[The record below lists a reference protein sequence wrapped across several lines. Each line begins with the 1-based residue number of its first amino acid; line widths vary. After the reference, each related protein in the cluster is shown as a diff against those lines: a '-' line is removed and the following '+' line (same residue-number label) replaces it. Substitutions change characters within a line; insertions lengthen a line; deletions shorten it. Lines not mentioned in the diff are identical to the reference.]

1 MRQAFDAAALVL
13 FPSRVT
19 LDVTPGNA
27 RIKAGSALSIQARLV
42 GNLAPVAAQLQIAAG
57 DNWRAAEMSADK
69 PGEFRLAL
77 DSIVTSFKYRV
88 VAGAVTSSIYDITV
102 VKPPRVARIDVDYA
116 YPEGLNLKAR
126 TERDSGDIY
135 APAGTDV
142 RVHVITDQPAASG
155 RMALGNGKTVDLEVA
170 GTNELAA
177 SLKVNADDS
186 YRLALADHEGLS
198 SDGDVE
204 YFIRILEDRP
214 PDVRVL
220 KPASD
225 RSVTRLEEVEIDAQ
239 AEDDYGI
246 DRLDLVYS
254 IRGDAEKTISLKI
267 PRGETTVAGHHTLF
281 LEDMDVQP
289 GDFVSYYLRARDLT
303 RGTRPNEARSDI
315 FFLEIKPYEQE
326 FSLAQ
331 SQASAAGGAGGR
343 GSIDELVVAQKE
355 IIVATWKL
363 DRRAQATKGAKSEQD
378 VRSVARAEAELR
390 TRVESASSG
399 LPRNGDARSATP
411 AGRSA
416 DAAACAA
423 AAVARAASRRPDD
436 GGRGCVTAAAEAM
449 GPGGRRTGRTENRRR
464 TCAGDGSAQL
474 PAEGA
479 RRSQKT

>member
-1 MRQAFDAAALVL
+1 
-13 FPSRVT
+13 
-19 LDVTPGNA
+19 
-27 RIKAGSALSIQARLV
+27 
-42 GNLAPVAAQLQIAAG
+42 
-57 DNWRAAEMSADK
+57 
-69 PGEFRLAL
+69 
-77 DSIVTSFKYRV
+77 
-88 VAGAVTSSIYDITV
+88 
-102 VKPPRVARIDVDYA
+102 
-116 YPEGLNLKAR
+116 
-126 TERDSGDIY
+126 
-135 APAGTDV
+135 
-142 RVHVITDQPAASG
+142 
-155 RMALGNGKTVDLEVA
+155 
-170 GTNELAA
+170 
-177 SLKVNADDS
+177 
-186 YRLALADHEGLS
+186 LALADHEGLS

-254 IRGDAEKTISLKI
+254 IRGEAEKTISLKI

-281 LEDMDVQP
+281 LEDMEVQP

-343 GSIDELVVAQKE
+343 GSIDELAAAQKE

-363 DRRAQATKGAKSEQD
+363 DRRAQLTKGAKSEQD
-378 VRSVARAEAELR
+378 VKSVARAEAELK

-399 LPRNGDARSATP
+399 FRETAMRDPRR
-411 AGRSA
+411 RF
-416 DAAACAA
+416 AAAARTRRRAA
-423 AAVARAASRRPDD
+423 AAVDRAASRRPDD
-436 GGRGCVTAAAEAM
+436 GGRGCDD
-449 GPGGRRTGRTENRRR
+449 GGGRSDGPCGCRTGRAENRRR
-464 TCAGDGSAQL
+464 ACAGDGSAQL
-474 PAEGA
+474 PVEGA
-479 RRSQKT
+479 RRSQKTRCSAAAGRQWQRQQSQQLRRVVTVRQGTAETAADQLRDPFDRRAERRSESKRARQDPRSGAAAGRAAQEATGTCEKPRGDERRRIEARAREIDARAVRPAAAGRTNRERTRFAGF